1 MRQFF
6 STSTAKN
13 AINENEKRLQVKYIY
28 LKKRE
33 ERKKQHVLT
42 QTSFKVKF

>member
-13 AINENEKRLQVKYIY
+13 AIKENEKRLQVKYIY
-28 LKKRE
+28 LKKKKKE
-33 ERKKQHVLT
+33 KKQHVLT